1 MEPKWKSNLP
11 TVYARKYG
19 GFSLWEDQ
27 EKEKSFLQTFQNPK
41 EKNPR
46 SMQISP
52 SKATAQVQR
61 WFNGD
66 YPLSLEKNPDL
77 PCARIHEYAAPDS
90 KT

>member
-1 MEPKWKSNLP
+1 
-11 TVYARKYG
+11 
-19 GFSLWEDQ
+19 
-27 EKEKSFLQTFQNPK
+27 
-41 EKNPR
+41 
-46 SMQISP
+46 MQISP